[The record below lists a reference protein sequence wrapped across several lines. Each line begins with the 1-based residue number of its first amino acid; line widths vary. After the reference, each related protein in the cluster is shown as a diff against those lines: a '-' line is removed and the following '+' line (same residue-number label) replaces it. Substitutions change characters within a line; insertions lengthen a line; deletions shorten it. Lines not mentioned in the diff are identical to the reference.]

1 MPPFTVT
8 IGIELYPLPPDIRLT
23 DTMRPFT
30 SDEKFPVA
38 AGPPACGL
46 LKDKVPLA
54 GHPVPL
60 YRMFVTEPVRLTLL
74 IYEVRVMDRPAYTS
88 ETGAALESSCREDA
102 VPKFTTEPSI
112 KY

>member
-1 MPPFTVT
+1 
-8 IGIELYPLPPDIRLT
+8 
-23 DTMRPFT
+23 MRPLT

-38 AGPPACGL
+38 AEPPGCGL

-74 IYEVRVMDRPAYTS
+74 MYEARVMDRPVYPA
-88 ETGAALESSCREDA
+88 ETGAALESSCRED
-102 VPKFTTEPSI
+102 VVSKLTTEPSM